1 MDHHLPA
8 VLRALAFI
16 EENLTEPVTLESIA
30 RKAGFSLWHF
40 QRVFAAYVGEPLGSY
55 LRRRRLTAAADDLR
69 QTKRTVL
76 DIALAYQFESHE
88 AFTRAFSALLHQ
100 TPSGFRR
107 DRQIAWLNTRPQLT
121 PADLKNFSHHLTM
134 NPKIISSPALHL
146 VGLETRFIGAMSP
159 EANNHQVI
167 PALFKQFF
175 ARRSELPPVAGD
187 VTYGAA
193 NCLPESQRTRED
205 ELLYLVCVD
214 VPKSTPVPTGMKV
227 WEVPALQYALFQH
240 QGPITRIDETYGY
253 IYGTWLARSEYQ
265 QADGPS
271 LERYDE
277 RFGDGGATSE
287 LDILIPIRPRKK

>member
-16 EENLTEPVTLESIA
+16 EENLTKPVSLESIA
-30 RKAGFSLWHF
+30 LKAGFSLWHF
-40 QRVFAAYVGEPLGSY
+40 QRIFAAYVGEPLGSY
-55 LRRRRLTAAADDLR
+55 VRRRRLTAAADDLR
-69 QTKRTVL
+69 HTQRTVL

-107 DRQIAWLNTRPQLT
+107 NRQIAWVHTRPQLRL
-121 PADLKNFSHHLTM
+121 ADLKSLSATKNM
-134 NPKIISSPALHL
+134 NPQIISSPALHL

-159 EANNHQVI
+159 EANNHEVI
-167 PALFKQFF
+167 PALFKKFF
-175 ARRSELPPVAGD
+175 ARRGELPPTTGD

-205 ELLYLVCVD
+205 ELLYLVGID
-214 VPKSTPVPTGMKV
+214 VPRSTPIPDGMKV
-227 WEVPALQYALFQH
+227 WEVPALKYALFQH
-240 QGPITRIDETYGY
+240 KGPIERIDETYGF
-253 IYGTWLARSEYQ
+253 IYGTWLARSEYE

-271 LERYDE
+271 LERYDK
-277 RFGDGGATSE
+277 RFGDGGAKSE
-287 LDILIPIRPRKK
+287 LDILIPIRPHRK